1 MTAASYIP
9 GTWLGVVRSRTA
21 VLLGPGSSAELAG
34 ALWELLAGRP
44 EPHEVLAAVTSTSG
58 GSLTRIPSF
67 GILDFN
73 VSLRVF
79 LRGDIDLT
87 VEQAGGAMDLDG
99 RDVTTWNERRFVLP
113 GTCRVRIADGGAGS
127 PGHAAEQPE
136 LPLGEGVVLLQSLT
150 MAAPSA
156 PAAVG
161 GPAAADAA
169 AVTGTSAAG
178 PAADGP
184 AAEVPAAVIP
194 AAPAAEAEPPADA
207 PPPAVLP
214 ETEDVP
220 QTTLLSEATLL
231 SEHGASG
238 ETVLGVIDEDPADEH
253 TAGGA
258 VDLPTAGG
266 LDPDATIAP
275 DGIIGVDGENHSDG
289 DNGEIIADGELAG
302 EADAVPELPDAA
314 DAAAAGGASTGAGA
328 GSAGE
333 MTTSYDHLWDRTV
346 MRHIEDAAVREEP
359 DADSGHVS
367 RQQRPALPAAEP
379 LPALGAAG
387 EPPLEVSPA
396 GPGTGAEAEN
406 GGQSGPGTGPDPS
419 PEERPAVPPRPA
431 STGVLIDSVP
441 WRIGGATP
449 VPAPPPTAGSPAESP
464 SAPVPAPSTP
474 MPAAPG
480 RGPAGPAPG
489 SSHDPGSS
497 PASGSFP
504 ATASGAGKEHSTSQ
518 EHRAHQ
524 KHSTSQ
530 EHSSGQGPG
539 AGFGAAFDPDH
550 DGQTVMKSSLPGA
563 VSGQATNA
571 PAVQQDA
578 AGGPLVLARVCAQGH
593 ANPPTRAQ
601 CSACGGALLPDAVQ
615 VARPRLGRMRLS
627 TGELLDLD
635 QSMVI
640 GRQPSVSRVQGGV
653 MPRLVQVAS
662 PGGDISRS
670 HLEVRLEGWHVMLCD
685 LKATN
690 GTVLVREGQPPR
702 RLAQNEMA
710 ILLDGDIAELG
721 DNISL
726 RFEEIP

>member
-73 VSLRVF
+73 GSLRVF

-87 VEQAGGAMDLDG
+87 VEQPGGAMDLDG

-113 GTCRVRIADGGAGS
+113 GTCRVRIAEGGAGS
-127 PGHAAEQPE
+127 SGHAAEQPE

-150 MAAPSA
+150 VGAPSG

-169 AVTGTSAAG
+169 AQTGTSAAG
-178 PAADGP
+178 PAADLP
-184 AAEVPAAVIP
+184 AADAPAAVIP
-194 AAPAAEAEPPADA
+194 AAPAADAQPPADA
-207 PPPAVLP
+207 HPPAVLR

-231 SEHGASG
+231 PEHGASA

-253 TAGGA
+253 PAGGVVDPPA
-258 VDLPTAGG
+258 VDR

-275 DGIIGVDGENHSDG
+275 DGIIGVDGEKHSDG
-289 DNGEIIADGELAG
+289 ENGDIRVDGEPAG
-302 EADAVPELPDAA
+302 EADGEPELPDAA
-314 DAAAAGGASTGAGA
+314 AAAAAGDASTGAGA

-346 MRHIEDAAVREEP
+346 MRHIEDAAVREDP

-367 RQQRPALPAAEP
+367 RQQPPALPAAEP

-387 EPPLEVSPA
+387 EPALDVSPA
-396 GPGTGAEAEN
+396 GPGTGTEAEG
-406 GGQSGPGTGPDPS
+406 GGQSGPGSGSGPDAS
-419 PEERPAVPPRPA
+419 PNDGPAVPPRPA

-449 VPAPPPTAGSPAESP
+449 APPAPAPAPHPTAGTPA
-464 SAPVPAPSTP
+464 APPAAHVPVPSTP
-474 MPAAPG
+474 MPPAPG
-480 RGPAGPAPG
+480 LGPASPPPG
-489 SSHDPGSS
+489 SSHDPGSI
-497 PASGSFP
+497 PASGSVP
-504 ATASGAGKEHSTSQ
+504 APGSGAG
-518 EHRAHQ
+518 
-524 KHSTSQ
+524 Q
-530 EHSSGQGPG
+530 EHSAHQEHS
-539 AGFGAAFDPDH
+539 AGSDAAFDPDH
-550 DGQTVMKSSLPGA
+550 DGQTVMKSSLPGTA
-563 VSGQATNA
+563 PGQATNA
-571 PAVQQDA
+571 PAVQQGP

-640 GRQPSVSRVQGGV
+640 GRQPSVSRVQSGV